1 MTSSSAAIRAS
12 LILGRSLD
20 VRAWAPP
27 VALLAGLAA
36 LVAARWSATR
46 GGFDPLLVGAVF
58 GMGLIGLSVALRPGR
73 RAAITRGIPEGLLI
87 RLALGAAAGVVLVAI
102 VVAAS
107 AISERPLVS
116 GLLRPAAPFPSW
128 AAITIVVASA
138 EELLLR
144 GRAFDAVRRAGGTS
158 AAVLITTV
166 VFALMH
172 VPLYGWHVVPLDLA
186 VGLGFAGLRLA
197 TRGVA
202 APAAAHTVADLATWW
217 L

>member
-1 MTSSSAAIRAS
+1 M
-12 LILGRSLD
+12 RSRRSG
-20 VRAWAPP
+20 V
-27 VALLAGLAA
+27 V
-36 LVAARWSATR
+36 TR
-46 GGFDPLLVGAVF
+46 GL
-58 GMGLIGLSVALRPGR
+58 
-73 RAAITRGIPEGLLI
+73 PEGLLV
-87 RLALGAAAGVVLVAI
+87 RLAIGAAAGLALVGV
-102 VVAAS
+102 VVAGA
-107 AISERPLVS
+107 AISGRPLVP
-116 GLLRPAAPFPSW
+116 GLLRPAAPFLSW

-144 GRAFDAVRRAGGTS
+144 GRAFDAIGRAGGTL

-172 VPLYGWHVVPLDLA
+172 VPLYGWQVVPLDLA